1 MARRPQTKRVMQ
13 FNQDEVDTLKNTI
26 NAAKILVYKGIA
38 GTLEGREI
46 KDLETTLNAFGKALI
61 WDNEKVLDPKV
72 KY

>member
-1 MARRPQTKRVMQ
+1 MARRPQTKRAML
-13 FNQDEVDTLKNTI
+13 FNQDELETLKNLV
-26 NAAKILVYKGIA
+26 NAAKILVYHS
-38 GTLEGREI
+38 LEGSLQGKEI